1 MKQING
7 AVVVEESNVN
17 RAVELEISVASEVVT
32 VVVVIAGANIFPTN
46 RPNSAK
52 PAPRLKIAIIIANC
66 QFALRN
72 STKI

>member
-7 AVVVEESNVN
+7 EVVVEESNVN

-52 PAPRLKIAIIIANC
+52 PAPRFRTARIIEKR
-66 QFALRN
+66 QFAF
-72 STKI
+72 K